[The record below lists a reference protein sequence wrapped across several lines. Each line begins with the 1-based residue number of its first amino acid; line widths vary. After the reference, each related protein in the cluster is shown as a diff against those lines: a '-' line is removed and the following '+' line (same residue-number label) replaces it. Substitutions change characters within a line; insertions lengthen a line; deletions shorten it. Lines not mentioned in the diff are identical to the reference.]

1 MSAMC
6 NSDGDRSDSSECV
19 VVVAMSDSPVHLDG
33 MLFSCMPV
41 SKAFSILPLPMWPG
55 LITGSGSWSCNA
67 QQPTDGRCRHACRF
81 STTFAELALSGEFAR
96 QAPDRG
102 TEWLELGR
110 ELARLLLNFAF
121 GTHTASRAR
130 ASSFSM
136 SAMCNIDGDISGSP
150 RRVVRASESPEYTD
164 SSIFLGLFPSKASV
178 ALAVGGTST
187 QQVPARSTE
196 LLDIGRDFAKFLLG
210 LGLTMHGDSPAK
222 ASSCSMKATCNSRGV
237 ILSMLHAVMCLWT
250 IFSRACV
257 GGAAR
262 SACCSWDTDKSPG
275 IGVGVSRRSKSIW
288 QGAPVSAFR
297 GELCRLRTSSAAAS
311 TTALRTRARRA
322 LSSCTALAT
331 YCCNF
336 PSAHPAWKMLRALPF
351 RFAALPGDGL
361 SAVVRTRDCAQSPVA
376 WPTGMLRRVDCVLC
390 LFRAIAVCASI

>member
-1 MSAMC
+1 
-6 NSDGDRSDSSECV
+6 
-19 VVVAMSDSPVHLDG
+19 
-33 MLFSCMPV
+33 
-41 SKAFSILPLPMWPG
+41 
-55 LITGSGSWSCNA
+55 
-67 QQPTDGRCRHACRF
+67 
-81 STTFAELALSGEFAR
+81 
-96 QAPDRG
+96 
-102 TEWLELGR
+102 
-110 ELARLLLNFAF
+110 
-121 GTHTASRAR
+121 
-130 ASSFSM
+130 
-136 SAMCNIDGDISGSP
+136 
-150 RRVVRASESPEYTD
+150 
-164 SSIFLGLFPSKASV
+164 
-178 ALAVGGTST
+178 
-187 QQVPARSTE
+187 
-196 LLDIGRDFAKFLLG
+196 
-210 LGLTMHGDSPAK
+210 
-222 ASSCSMKATCNSRGV
+222 
-237 ILSMLHAVMCLWT
+237 MCLWT

-275 IGVGVSRRSKSIW
+275 IGVGVSWRSKSIW